1 MLTHPN
7 ISSIIL
13 QNHSLVLYCK
23 VSFTGDRVKICKTKF
38 RHGGFKM
45 RKFLNLNEDTV
56 WTENELQELREK
68 EHEQGI
74 DIGEN
79 FEDWLSEKENDFEE
93 IFNVKE

>member
-1 MLTHPN
+1 
-7 ISSIIL
+7 
-13 QNHSLVLYCK
+13 
-23 VSFTGDRVKICKTKF
+23 
-38 RHGGFKM
+38 M

-68 EHEQGI
+68 

>member
-1 MLTHPN
+1 
-7 ISSIIL
+7 
-13 QNHSLVLYCK
+13 
-23 VSFTGDRVKICKTKF
+23 
-38 RHGGFKM
+38 M

-74 DIGEN
+74 DIVEY

-93 IFNVKE
+93 IFNVKD